1 VDKDK
6 YNSVDFKPVT
16 TTGLKI
22 AAQLQQGESG
32 GIIEW
37 KVNK

>member
-1 VDKDK
+1 
-6 YNSVDFKPVT
+6 VDFSPVT

-22 AAQLQQGESG
+22 VARLRDNCSG

-37 KVNK
+37 KVN